1 MFGNLVSPMKSLFN
15 SVKFRRISSFYRL
28 PGLICLQLIVVLIFI
43 LLGTLISN
51 SVEITDSWIDVGVKF
66 IKNSP
71 ADKSLNLEKNET
83 LKIYSTPTFM
93 KIRKNVDFNR
103 EFHVFQRNVQI
114 SSDISDSLQITHN
127 CFIKG
132 TESSSN
138 RALQVETNKT
148 ENGVFDS
155 RTCICKPGWHGIS
168 CSEPEI
174 VWRAFLKSRQP
185 LSQPPKISRNPHH
198 VFYIISNVSLV
209 TMETLEIQILELVDI
224 VNVFILC
231 DKISSDEPSLLI
243 RRQMNSGFLQTFQ
256 EQILLIKDLTCSRM
270 NILRQMR
277 KTFGS
282 QMKPLDVLIFGNTD
296 EILNKKAID
305 YLKWHNHWP
314 QPLVFRMRWNVFGF
328 FFQHPENTILRTFAC
343 QLNVLEQVYKANPDN
358 IIKRYSELLT
368 IGDLNHF
375 GGWFCEYCYQ
385 PIDIIKK
392 FHLDS
397 KLLANKSSTSLLNG
411 SYHRKPTIN
420 IEFIQNLIQ
429 HGIYIDGSTTLN
441 KVRSYENEKYFVPE
455 YVAKNRWK
463 FENAVSNFYASW
475 DDPESDGYW

>member
-1 MFGNLVSPMKSLFN
+1 MNSLFN

-28 PGLICLQLIVVLIFI
+28 PGCLICLQLIVVLIFI

-51 SVEITDSWIDVGVKF
+51 NVEITQDSWIDGGVKF
-66 IKNSP
+66 IKNASE
-71 ADKSLNLEKNET
+71 KSLNLEKNEK

-93 KIRKNVDFNR
+93 KIKRNVEFNR
-103 EFHVFQRNVQI
+103 EFHVFQRNVQF
-114 SSDISDSLQITHN
+114 SSDVSDRLQTTHN

-132 TESSSN
+132 TESSLN
-138 RALQVETNKT
+138 RALQEETNKT
-148 ENGVFDS
+148 ENGDFDS
-155 RTCICKPGWHGIS
+155 SPCICKSDWHGSS

-174 VWRAFLKSRQP
+174 IWRAFLKSRQP
-185 LSQPPKISRNPHH
+185 LSKPPKITKNPHH
-198 VFYIISNVSLV
+198 VFYVISNVSLV
-209 TMETLEIQILELVDI
+209 TVETLEIQMMEIADI
-224 VNVFILC
+224 VDVFVLC
-231 DKISSDEPSLLI
+231 DLISTDEPTLLI
-243 RRQMNSGFLQTFQ
+243 RHHMNSGFLKTLH
-256 EQILLIKDLTCSRM
+256 EQILLIKDVTCSRI

-277 KTFGS
+277 KIFGS

-296 EILNKKAID
+296 EILNKRAVD
-305 YLKWHNHWP
+305 YMRWHNHWP

-328 FFQHPENTILRTFAC
+328 FFQHPENTILSTFAC

-358 IIKRYSELLT
+358 IIKRKSQLLT

-392 FHLDS
+392 LHLDS

-411 SYHRKPTIN
+411 NYHRKPIIN

-429 HGIYIDGSTTLN
+429 QGIYIDGRTTLS

-455 YVAKNRWK
+455 CVAKNRWK
-463 FENAVSNFYASW
+463 FENVVSNFYASW
-475 DDPESDGYW
+475 DDPENDGYW